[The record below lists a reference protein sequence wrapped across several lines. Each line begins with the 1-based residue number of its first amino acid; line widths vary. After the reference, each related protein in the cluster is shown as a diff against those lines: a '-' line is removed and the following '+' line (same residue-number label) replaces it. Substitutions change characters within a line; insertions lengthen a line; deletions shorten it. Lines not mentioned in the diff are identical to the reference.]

1 MDPPTSDMSATTGNG
16 ARKPRPAIVPKES
29 IIGYSRRE
37 LRSLIEWI
45 NSDGRLR
52 TDEEIIEEMIPELG
66 FSRRGPRIE
75 AAIRSVLDVM
85 RASSKGSLS

>member
-1 MDPPTSDMSATTGNG
+1 VVFQH
-16 ARKPRPAIVPKES
+16 PAKES
-29 IIGYSRRE
+29 ISGYPQRE
-37 LRSLIEWI
+37 LISLIEWI

-75 AAIRSVLDVM
+75 AAIRSALEAM
-85 RASSKGSLS
+85 RASRDRAQPA